1 MHDCGTIL
9 HPAMVDGQIRGGF
22 AQALGAAL
30 YEEYAYAPD
39 GSFLTGTFADYLL
52 PTTMEVPDPL
62 ILHMQTPSP
71 FTPLGAK
78 GVGEGN
84 CMSTPVCIANAVA
97 DALATKDIDLPLVPA
112 KLADIVRG
120 AEPAPPAGQATNAK
134 RTGDRSLRG
143 EGQAIVGASAE
154 RVWAM
159 LLDPATLRAVIPGC
173 HHVEKLSDTHFRA
186 DVTLGI
192 GPVKGRYRAEVRLSD
207 LDPPHAV
214 TLGGSAEGA
223 FGFGGGEGRITL
235 APTASGGTSIRYANE
250 AAIGGK
256 VASIGGRLLDGAAR
270 VIIGQFFA
278 ALARQ
283 VGGGASDQSRWSFV
297 AKLRGLFGGRR

>member
-22 AQALGAAL
+22 AQAVGAAL

-52 PTTMEVPDPL
+52 PTTAEVPEPL

-71 FTPLGAK
+71 FTPLGSK
-78 GVGEGN
+78 GVGEGS

-97 DALATKDIDLPLVPA
+97 DALGLKDVTLPLVPA
-112 KLADIVRG
+112 KLAQIVRG
-120 AEPAPPAGQATNAK
+120 AEPPAPAG
-134 RTGDRSLRG
+134 RTAGQRPAGDRRLRG
-143 EGQAIVGASAE
+143 GGEAIVGASVE
-154 RVWAM
+154 RVWSM
-159 LLDPATLRAVIPGC
+159 LLDPATLQAAIPGC
-173 HHVEKLSDTHFRA
+173 HNVEKLSNTHFRA
-186 DVTLGI
+186 DVTIGI
-192 GPVKGRYRAEVRLSD
+192 GPVKGRYRADVKLSD

-214 TLGGSAEGA
+214 TLGGVAEGSL
-223 FGFGGGEGRITL
+223 GFGGGEGRITL
-235 APTASGGTSIRYANE
+235 VPTADGGTMIRYVYD

-278 ALARQ
+278 SLARQ
-283 VGGGASDQSRWSFV
+283 TGGADRSASPLFAKVLRWF
-297 AKLRGLFGGRR
+297 GRRP